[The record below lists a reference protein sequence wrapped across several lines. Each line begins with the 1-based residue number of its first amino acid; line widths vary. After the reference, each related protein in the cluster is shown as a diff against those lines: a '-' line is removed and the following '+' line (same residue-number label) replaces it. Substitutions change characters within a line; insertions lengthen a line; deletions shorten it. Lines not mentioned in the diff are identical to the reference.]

1 MLDVPGLLSEVVVL
15 TVTVVPR
22 VTVMVAVVDTVVVAG
37 AADVVM
43 VTVFVALPIAT
54 KRLAEISTPAMIIAA
69 AMTR

>member
-1 MLDVPGLLSEVVVL
+1 
-15 TVTVVPR
+15 
-22 VTVMVAVVDTVVVAG
+22 
-37 AADVVM
+37 M